1 MRSTFDPIGGLLFS
15 SAPIWGRGDG
25 PATYVCGLRSQS
37 ATDSFT
43 GLPVIGAIAAEPCPA
58 GDREAQNSA
67 AAPERRRRA
76 SVLSYK
82 DEILPVVQFCL
93 EKDEG

>member
-1 MRSTFDPIGGLLFS
+1 
-15 SAPIWGRGDG
+15 
-25 PATYVCGLRSQS
+25 
-37 ATDSFT
+37 
-43 GLPVIGAIAAEPCPA
+43 VIGAIAAEPCPA